1 LHAAARGSIV
11 APIAILL
18 ASMVCFQ
25 CGAALAKTLF
35 PLVGASGAT
44 ALRTGLGSIIL
55 FAVWP
60 PWRVRCT
67 GKEARVII
75 LYGMAMGWMNLCFY
89 SSLKTIPLGIA
100 VALEFTGPL
109 AVAVAASRRPV
120 DFLWIAMAVAGLL
133 ALLPL
138 HVDAQRLNPAGIAL
152 ALAAGA
158 LWAMYI
164 VFGRKAGAAHGG
176 RITALGM
183 LVGALMI
190 VPIGFMENGAQLLS
204 PAVLPAGIGVA
215 VVSGALPYSF
225 EMIAMPRIPTRVL
238 GVLLSLD
245 PALGAVSGLLFL
257 GEHLSWLQW
266 AAMMCIMAASAGSAT
281 GHAAQSLPD

>member
-1 LHAAARGSIV
+1 MAA
-11 APIAILL
+11 
-18 ASMVCFQ
+18 MVCFQ
-25 CGAALAKTLF
+25 AGAALAKTLF
-35 PLVGASGAT
+35 PLVGAAGAT
-44 ALRTGLGSIIL
+44 ALRTGLGAAIL
-55 FAVWP
+55 FGVWR

-67 GKEARVII
+67 WKEARTII
-75 LYGMAMGWMNLCFY
+75 FYGMAMGWMNLCFY

-100 VALEFTGPL
+100 VAIEFTGPL

-120 DFLWIAMAVAGLL
+120 DFLWIVMAVAGLL

-138 HVDAQRLNPAGIAL
+138 RLDAQRLDPAGIAL
-152 ALAAGA
+152 ALGAGA

-164 VFGRKAGAAHGG
+164 IFGRRAGAVHGG
-176 RITALGM
+176 QITALGM

-190 VPIGFMENGAQLLS
+190 VPIGLAQNGAQLFS

-215 VVSGALPYSF
+215 VISGALPYSL
-225 EMIAMPRIPTRVL
+225 EMIAMPRIPTRIL

-257 GEHLSWLQW
+257 DERLSWLQSG
-266 AAMMCIMAASAGSAT
+266 AIVCIMAASAGSAA
-281 GHAAQSLPD
+281 GHAMQPLPD

>member
-1 LHAAARGSIV
+1 M
-11 APIAILL
+11 AILL
-18 ASMVCFQ
+18 VAMVCFQ
-25 CGAALAKTLF
+25 AGAALAKTLF
-35 PLVGASGAT
+35 PLVGAAGAT
-44 ALRTGLGSIIL
+44 ALRTGLGALIL
-55 FAVWP
+55 FAVWR

-67 GKEARVII
+67 WQEARTII

-109 AVAVAASRRPV
+109 AVAVAASRRPM

-138 HVDAQRLNPAGIAL
+138 HIESRRLDPAGIAL
-152 ALAAGA
+152 ALGAGA

-164 VFGRKAGAAHGG
+164 IFGRRAGVAHGG
-176 RITALGM
+176 QITALGM

-190 VPIGFMENGAQLLS
+190 VPIGLAQNGAQLFS

-215 VVSGALPYSF
+215 VVSGALPYSL

-257 GEHLSWLQW
+257 GESLSWLQW
-266 AAMMCIMAASAGSAT
+266 SAIICIMAASAGSAT
-281 GHAAQSLPD
+281 GHAAQPLPE

>member
-1 LHAAARGSIV
+1 
-11 APIAILL
+11 
-18 ASMVCFQ
+18 MVCFQ
-25 CGAALAKTLF
+25 AGAALAKTLF

-44 ALRTGLGSIIL
+44 ALRTGIGSLIL
-55 FAVWP
+55 LAVWR

-67 GKEARVII
+67 WKEARVIV

-89 SSLKTIPLGIA
+89 SSLKTIPLGVA

-109 AVAVAASRRPV
+109 AVALAASRRPV

-138 HVDAQRLNPAGIAL
+138 HVESQALNPSGIGL
-152 ALAAGA
+152 ALGAGA

-176 RITALGM
+176 QITALGM

-190 VPIGFMENGAQLLS
+190 VPIGLAENGAQLFS

-215 VVSGALPYSF
+215 VVSGALPYSL
-225 EMIAMPRIPTRVL
+225 EMIAMPRIPTRTL

-257 GEHLSWLQW
+257 DERLSGLQW
-266 AAMMCIMAASAGSAT
+266 AAILCIMAASAGSAT
-281 GHAAQSLPD
+281 GHAMQPLPD

>member
-1 LHAAARGSIV
+1 M
-11 APIAILL
+11 AILL
-18 ASMVCFQ
+18 AAMLCFQ
-25 CGAALAKTLF
+25 TGAALAKTLF
-35 PLVGASGAT
+35 PLVGAAGAT
-44 ALRTGLGSIIL
+44 ALRTGFGALIL
-55 FAVWP
+55 FAVWR

-67 GKEARVII
+67 WKEARTII

-100 VALEFTGPL
+100 VAIEFTGPL

-138 HVDAQRLNPAGIAL
+138 HIDSRRLDPAGIAL
-152 ALAAGA
+152 ALGAGA

-164 VFGRKAGAAHGG
+164 IFGRRAGAAHGG
-176 RITALGM
+176 QITALGM
-183 LVGALMI
+183 LVGAIMI
-190 VPIGFMENGAQLLS
+190 VPIGLAQNGAQLFS
-204 PAVLPAGIGVA
+204 SAVLPAGMGVA
-215 VVSGALPYSF
+215 VVSGALPYSL

-245 PALGAVSGLLFL
+245 PVLGAVSGLLFL

-266 AAMMCIMAASAGSAT
+266 SAILCIMAASAGSAT
-281 GHAAQSLPD
+281 SHAAQALPE